1 MNRFSRL
8 LLTASVFA
16 VAACENE
23 PSAPFPAAFAK
34 AERSCGAADGP
45 AVNIFLSD
53 TQFASDTPEVPYVR
67 IWIQQ
72 SVTTLAGK
80 SFQVPAQASA
90 TFHRSGPA
98 PEDATSGTVVISS
111 VAADTTVS
119 GTVSVRFGTL
129 EVSKQFTAPWRSRTF
144 LCG

>member
-1 MNRFSRL
+1 MNRFTQL
-8 LLTASVFA
+8 LFTTSVFA
-16 VAACENE
+16 LAACENQ

-45 AVNIFLSD
+45 AVTIFLSD
-53 TQFASDTPEVPYVR
+53 VPFSSDTPEVPYVH

-72 SVTTLAGK
+72 SVMSLAGK
-80 SFQVPAQASA
+80 SLQVPAEASA

-98 PEDATSGTVVISS
+98 PEGATSGTVVITS

-119 GTVSVRFGTL
+119 GTVSVRFGDL
-129 EVSKQFTAPWRSRTF
+129 EVSKQFTAPWRSKTF